1 MSVAEFESSAVEDVT
16 VLAVDT
22 AADLTGTWE
31 TTGWTP
37 TLLDTD
43 EQAGV
48 AVLAAIELAAGAE
61 DTVVRLSS
69 LSGLTAEE
77 QWEHLVG
84 AHADSLWRFALNLG
98 LAEPAA
104 EAVCELAW
112 LRLAQRWSPIGGHSD
127 EQVREWLEETV
138 CWESRAYRRQT
149 PEVRRPRLRLVP
161 TPS

>member
-1 MSVAEFESSAVEDVT
+1 MSVAEFESSIAEDRGEP
-16 VLAVDT
+16 
-22 AADLTGTWE
+22 AADAPVLTAIG
-31 TTGWTP
+31 
-37 TLLDTD
+37 
-43 EQAGV
+43 
-48 AVLAAIELAAGAE
+48 LAAIVE
-61 DTVVRLSS
+61 DALVPVTVVS
-69 LSGLTAEE
+69 AEE

-84 AHADSLWRFALNLG
+84 AHADSLWRFAIKLG

-138 CWESRAYRRQT
+138 CWESRAYRRRA

-161 TPS
+161 SPR